1 MRRRNA
7 FTPAAVGP
15 LENRVA
21 PSDVGFPHAALAEA
35 HRAMSV
41 DVARVV
47 TLRGTVTGR
56 TPLDGSGTVSPL
68 GHVVSVGTLTSHGAE
83 PVVYTGK
90 VTLTG
95 PTGSITADLSG
106 RLFGPT
112 RPGEPIN
119 LMYTIVHGTGA
130 VRGAT
135 GSGKA
140 VFYPTGGLPGVFALT
155 FDNIPPP
162 PVV

>member
-1 MRRRNA
+1 MRRRKA

-21 PSDVGFPHAALAEA
+21 LSGGGFPQAALAGAE
-35 HRAMSV
+35 RAISV
-41 DVARVV
+41 DVALAV
-47 TLRGTVTGR
+47 TLKGTVTG
-56 TPLDGSGTVSPL
+56 LDGSGTVSPL
-68 GHVVSVGTLTSHGAE
+68 GRVVSVGTLTGHGAE
-83 PVVYTGK
+83 PVVYTGT

-95 PTGSITADLSG
+95 PTGSITANLSG

-112 RPGEPIN
+112 QPFEPIN

-130 VRGAT
+130 FGGAT
-135 GSGKA
+135 GRGRA
-140 VFYPTGGLPGVFALT
+140 VFYPIGSLT
-155 FDNIPPP
+155 FGNTPPP